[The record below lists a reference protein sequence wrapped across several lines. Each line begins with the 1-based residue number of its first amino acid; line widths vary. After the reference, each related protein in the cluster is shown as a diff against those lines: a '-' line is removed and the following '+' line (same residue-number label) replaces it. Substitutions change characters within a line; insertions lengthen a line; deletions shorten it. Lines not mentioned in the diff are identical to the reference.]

1 MNDLEIDGL
10 HFQWIE
16 SKAQISCAVITQLI
30 CTFAL
35 HKAGF
40 LMMWLMFLVVI
51 LLLFLVGKKSYFITV
66 IMVDKK
72 YCQLIPYFHFYSFY
86 FQFSSSSLQEGSA
99 KMYHLTVKATRK
111 PVNIYM

>member
-1 MNDLEIDGL
+1 MTDLDIDGL

-16 SKAQISCAVITQLI
+16 SKAQISCVVITQLI

-51 LLLFLVGKKSYFITV
+51 LLLFPVGKKSNYAPNFD
-66 IMVDKK
+66 VD
-72 YCQLIPYFHFYSFY
+72 
-86 FQFSSSSLQEGSA
+86 SS
-99 KMYHLTVKATRK
+99 
-111 PVNIYM
+111 

>member
-1 MNDLEIDGL
+1 MKTLSLEFRTGSKTNPAVQSGVEITDLEIDGL

-16 SKAQISCAVITQLI
+16 SKAQINCAVITQLI

-51 LLLFLVGKKSYFITV
+51 L
-66 IMVDKK
+66 
-72 YCQLIPYFHFYSFY
+72 
-86 FQFSSSSLQEGSA
+86 
-99 KMYHLTVKATRK
+99 
-111 PVNIYM
+111 